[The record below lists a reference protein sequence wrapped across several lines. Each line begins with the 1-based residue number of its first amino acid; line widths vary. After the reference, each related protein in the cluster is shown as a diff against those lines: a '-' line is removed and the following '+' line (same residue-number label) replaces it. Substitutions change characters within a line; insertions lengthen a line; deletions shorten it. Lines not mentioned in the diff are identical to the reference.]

1 MIENQRIRI
10 ESRSA
15 RLQPRRPFGSV
26 LSIEL
31 LIIFIKQKLRQLP
44 N

>member
-1 MIENQRIRI
+1 MIDNQCIRI

-26 LSIEL
+26 ISIEL
-31 LIIFIKQKLRQLP
+31 LSTLTKVR
-44 N
+44 